1 MTRALGQN
9 RRGVVVVVRRGV
21 RLAMLERHERRHGP
35 VKRAGERESGGG
47 AGGQPR
53 ASLHG
58 QLGSGRRGRPA
69 PEFPGGSADEHVIT
83 GRVQHPVVAF
93 SRIVVVARDLDEAL
107 VEAQVVSD
115 GVLPALPVFSV
126 VREVAHDELIDAV
139 EGEPSLRT
147 LADGH
152 HDKRVI
158 TERRLVGFT
167 LLLLSISSFTLWLSN
182 YLFFIR
188 SGRYVVPLSNR
199 CVFSVICLIGA
210 RRRLR
215 GAGSRCFWRGG
226 SVGPRALVSEQ

>member
-35 VKRAGERESGGG
+35 VKRAGEREPGGG
-47 AGGQPR
+47 GGGGQPR
-53 ASLHG
+53 ASLHR

-69 PEFPGGSADEHVIT
+69 PEFPGGSADKDIIT

-93 SRIVVVARDLDEAL
+93 SRVVVVARDLDEAL

-126 VREVAHDELIDAV
+126 VWEVAHDELIDAV
-139 EGEPSLRT
+139 EGEPPLGT

-158 TERRLVGFT
+158 TERRLIGFT
-167 LLLLSISSFTLWLSN
+167 LLLLAITSYTL
-182 YLFFIR
+182 
-188 SGRYVVPLSNR
+188 
-199 CVFSVICLIGA
+199 
-210 RRRLR
+210 
-215 GAGSRCFWRGG
+215 
-226 SVGPRALVSEQ
+226 